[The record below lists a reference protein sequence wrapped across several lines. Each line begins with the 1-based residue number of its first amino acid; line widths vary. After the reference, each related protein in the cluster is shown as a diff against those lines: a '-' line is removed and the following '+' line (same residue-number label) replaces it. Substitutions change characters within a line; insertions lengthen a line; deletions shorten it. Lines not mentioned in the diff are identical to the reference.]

1 MSSLINVLLGTPVLR
16 TVLGSGIRLPVLISY
31 ASKHSLAL
39 KRTNRRR
46 VATDWVAVAHGAL
59 IAELPEA

>member
-16 TVLGSGIRLPVLISY
+16 T
-31 ASKHSLAL
+31 LAL
-39 KRTNRRR
+39 ERTNRRR

-59 IAELPEA
+59 IAELPGS